1 MTQDMDNT
9 LRPGDLVR
17 VLSTDE
23 TCRNSDKL
31 GMIGNVCEIFG
42 MYSPVPWEPQ
52 RTYWV
57 WNTTRTAMYL
67 FNINQLEKINI
78 TFEENNMDKVIQ
90 YWADRQL
97 NILEKK
103 HAEQTRLI
111 IDKDINIITLRQA
124 LDDGAK
130 VCEKFGVEF
139 TTNIDY
145 EKLYSDKTMAELR
158 KDGTEYT
165 EQRDKIRNTAVA
177 AERLCNDCD
186 TNEQRVQVLKT
197 YGILNSEGVLDV

>member
-1 MTQDMDNT
+1 MTQDVDNI

-23 TCRNSDKL
+23 YCTDRDKL
-31 GMIGNVCEIFG
+31 SMIGNVCEIH
-42 MYSPVPWEPQ
+42 SLSVPSG
-52 RTYWV
+52 TYLV
-57 WNTTRTAMYL
+57 WNMTLTAVYL
-67 FNINQLEKINI
+67 FDINELEKINI
-78 TFEENNMDKVIQ
+78 TFEENNMNNMSNVIE
-90 YWADRQL
+90 YWADRQQD
-97 NILEKK
+97 ILEKK

-145 EKLYSDKTMAELR
+145 KKLYSDKTIAELR

-165 EQRDKIRNTAVA
+165 EQRDKIRNTSVA